1 MKRSTKNILISSG
14 VAATTMAAI
23 AGAAFSA
30 GKYLMKVAL
39 DRELPKSSGKSKTR
53 LTGSTKLEEIAN
65 EIDENAARFEATE
78 GIEQIEIQT
87 KDEIT
92 LVGHWYPAENPK
104 RIIVAMHGWRSSW
117 SKDFSVISE
126 FWHTSG
132 CSVLYA
138 EQRGQN
144 NSGGDY
150 MGFGMLERHDCAEWI
165 DWVNEKTGAALPIYL
180 AGVSMGAATVLM
192 ASGLPLPENVHGIMA
207 DCGFTSPHAIWK
219 HVAEKNLHLS
229 YGIIG
234 KIANDICRK
243 KINMGPGDYS
253 TTFALASTNIPVIF
267 VHGSDDKF
275 VPIEMTFENYKAC
288 ASPKRLV
295 VIPGAEHGMSYYV
308 DRETYEKEMLS
319 FWQDFDNVKPEVN
332 ETVESSVETSL

>member
-1 MKRSTKNILISSG
+1 MRKSTKNILISSG
-14 VAATTMAAI
+14 VAATTMAMI
-23 AGAAFSA
+23 AGAAVSA
-30 GKYLMKVAL
+30 SKYFMKIAL
-39 DRELPKSSGKSKTR
+39 DREMPKSTGKGKSR
-53 LTGSTKLEEIAN
+53 LTGSAKLEEVSR
-65 EIDENAARFEATE
+65 EINENAAKFESVE
-78 GIEQIEIQT
+78 GIEQIEILT

-92 LVGHWYPAENPK
+92 LVGHWYPAPDAK

-117 SKDFSVISE
+117 SKDFSIISE
-126 FWHTSG
+126 FWHNSG

-150 MGFGMLERHDCAEWI
+150 MGFGMLERHDCAEWVN
-165 DWVNEKTGAALPIYL
+165 WVNEKTEGTLPIYL

-234 KIANDICRK
+234 KIASDMCRK

-253 TTFALASTNIPVIF
+253 TTFALANTDIPVIF

-275 VPIEMTFENYKAC
+275 VPIEMTYENYKAC

-308 DRETYEKEMLS
+308 DKETYEKEMLL
-319 FWQDFDNVKPEVN
+319 FWQDFDSVAPQKKEQSEN
-332 ETVESSVETSL
+332 E